1 MCSGPKS
8 AWKALYNKCL
18 STEKYTGGSEG
29 VAAVV
34 VDWDLAERLD
44 GDLLDDLFV

>member
-1 MCSGPKS
+1 
-8 AWKALYNKCL
+8 L

-29 VAAVV
+29 VAEAV